1 MINTVYAEIVK
12 MEELK
17 DFVKSREKVN
27 LCMVLLNILVF
38 VVLEFLGNTEDP
50 GFMLGHGASFV
61 PLIVERG
68 EYYRLFTSMFLHFG
82 IEHLFNNMLVLI
94 FLGDMLEKL
103 VGKWRYLLI
112 YLLGGL
118 GGNLLSLAMELR
130 SGEFAVSAGA
140 SGAIFAV
147 IGALVFLVVWHR
159 GRIPGVSGRR
169 LLLMAAL
176 SLFQGFFSTG
186 VDAMAHLGG
195 FLSGFVL
202 ALVLIGRRRLKQV
215 PAGFEDRMI

>member
-1 MINTVYAEIVK
+1 

-27 LCMVLLNILVF
+27 FMYGIAQYSGICGTGIF
-38 VVLEFLGNTEDP
+38 GNTEDP
-50 GFMLGHGASFV
+50 GVYAGHGASFV

-103 VGKWRYLLI
+103 AGKWRYLLI

-147 IGALVFLVVWHR
+147 IGALVFLVVRHR

-215 PAGFEDRMI
+215 PEGFEDRMI

>member
-1 MINTVYAEIVK
+1 
-12 MEELK
+12 
-17 DFVKSREKVN
+17 
-27 LCMVLLNILVF
+27 
-38 VVLEFLGNTEDP
+38 
-50 GFMLGHGASFV
+50 MLGHGASFV

-103 VGKWRYLLI
+103 AGKWRYLLI

-147 IGALVFLVVWHR
+147 IGALVFLVVRHR

-215 PAGFEDRMI
+215 PEGFEDRMI